1 MRLPAI
7 AALGVVAYGFFLVAT
22 MPAAFVLARAQDAQP
37 GKFEVREAHGTA
49 WHGSA
54 KVTLNSPGGIVPV
67 ERLEWRLLPARLA
80 LGRIAFDIAAAA
92 PGIEARYEGARSLT
106 RWDVRNLDVRGAAS
120 AMAMVLP
127 WLVPLRPEG
136 TVAIT
141 SEKLSTDGRELRG
154 DARIEWKGAAVGLSD
169 VRPLGTYRADIRAE
183 GHAGK
188 VTVTTLEGRLRVTG
202 QGTLTPPTR
211 FDFTGEARAEAADA
225 KALEPLLNLLGPERP
240 DGARSLAWQAR

>member
-7 AALGVVAYGFFLVAT
+7 AALGVMAYGVFLVAT
-22 MPAAFVLARAQDAQP
+22 LPATFVLARAQDAQP

-49 WHGSA
+49 WHGNA
-54 KVTLNSPGGIVPV
+54 KVTLNTPGGAVPV

-92 PGIEARYEGARSLT
+92 PGIEARYEGARSPT
-106 RWDVRNLDVRGAAS
+106 RWDVRNLEVRGAAA

-127 WLVPLRPEG
+127 WLAPLRPEG

-141 SEKLSTDGRELRG
+141 SAHLTSDGRELRG
-154 DARIEWKGAAVGLSD
+154 DARVVWKGAAVALSE

-202 QGTLTPPTR
+202 EGSLTAPTN
-211 FDFTGEARAEAADA
+211 FAFTGEARAEGDDA
-225 KALEPLLNLLGPERP
+225 KALEPLLNLLGPARP
-240 DGARSLAWQAR
+240 DGARSIAWQAR